1 MKVCTYKRET
11 ALGTFE
17 RLGVFYNASTVI
29 DINLLWK
36 AKFEDENHFGASEKA
51 NRYAPSK
58 LSELLKT
65 NNNAISFLKES
76 IDLFE
81 QLSKKGLLHTQ
92 DKGYF
97 SFDLRDDQSV
107 KLTTPIDQI
116 NCYRDFYIH
125 EKHVKK
131 GFEKRNEPMPEAWYE
146 MPVFYKGPTTSFIG
160 TDELIPWPS
169 FTKKLDYE
177 LELGAII
184 GAQGKNI
191 KEEKAYNHIFGYTI
205 LNDVSARDIQKKEMS
220 VRLGPA
226 KGKDFCSVIGPVI
239 VTADEFAG
247 KEPNLKMSARI
258 NEQEWSKGMSG
269 DANFTWAQIIT
280 HLTKDE
286 WIYPTDFLGSGTVG
300 TGCGLELD
308 KWIQPGDL
316 VELEIEKIG
325 ILKNIVGTPN
335 KEA

>member
-1 MKVCTYKRET
+1 MKICNYKRET
-11 ALGTFE
+11 ALGTFQ
-17 RLGVFYNASTVI
+17 RLGIFYNSSTII
-29 DINLLWK
+29 DVNLLWQ
-36 AKFEDENHFGASEKA
+36 ALYEEQNHFGAKEKA
-51 NRYAPSK
+51 ARFAPAS
-58 LSELLKT
+58 LSELLKI
-65 NNNAISFLKES
+65 NDNSIEFLKET
-76 IDLFE
+76 IGVFEDLT
-81 QLSKKGLLHTQ
+81 KKGMLHTK

-97 SFDLRDDQSV
+97 SFDMKDDKSV
-107 KLTTPIDQI
+107 KLGIPIDKM
-116 NCYRDFYIH
+116 NSYRDFYIH

-131 GFEKRNEPMPEAWYE
+131 GFEKRQEPMPEAWYE
-146 MPVFYKGPTTSFIG
+146 MPVFYKGPTTSFIP

-184 GAQGKNI
+184 GKQGTNI
-191 KEEKAYNHIFGYTI
+191 PEEKAYDYIFGYTI
-205 LNDVSARDIQKKEMS
+205 LNDISARDIQKKEMS

-226 KGKDFCSVIGPVI
+226 KGKDFCSIIGPVI
-239 VTADEFAG
+239 VTADEFKF
-247 KEPNLKMSARI
+247 KEPDLLMTARI
-258 NEQEWSKGMSG
+258 NEQEWSRGKSS
-269 DANFTWAQIIT
+269 DANFTWAQIIA
-280 HLTKDE
+280 HLSKEE

-308 KWIQPGDL
+308 KWIQPGDI